1 MDVVFHMKLVK
12 HKQMIYGVPFA
23 IDYTRR
29 NTALGPSGEWAM
41 LPKRESDGDLMLC
54 GWMKE
59 EA

>member
-23 IDYTRR
+23 IDHTRR
-29 NTALGPSGEWAM
+29 DTALGPSREWAM